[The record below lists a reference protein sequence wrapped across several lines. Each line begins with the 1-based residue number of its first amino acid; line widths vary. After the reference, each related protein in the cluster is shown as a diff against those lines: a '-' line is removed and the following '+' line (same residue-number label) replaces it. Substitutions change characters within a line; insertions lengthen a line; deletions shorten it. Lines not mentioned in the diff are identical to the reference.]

1 MEEEDKVVE
10 EEDDSVKAD
19 TTKSN
24 PENTTTTTGKTFQTR
39 NTECLAEG
47 GAIMPDQIDKT
58 IPPSVGIMENSATT
72 RQSVKRRK
80 VSRLPQAGNS
90 QKTRWISTLL
100 GRLNNRYMNQYA
112 IRIVKGSMGLV

>member
-72 RQSVKRRK
+72 RQNVAKEECVALHKPTIHQLRVKLR
-80 VSRLPQAGNS
+80 Q
-90 QKTRWISTLL
+90 
-100 GRLNNRYMNQYA
+100 
-112 IRIVKGSMGLV
+112 